1 MGKSIQQEV
10 TDVIKRENNKKVFG
24 TKEKTENLS
33 HICGMS
39 KQHILNHRKET
50 VGDVFLMQGRK
61 SI

>member
-1 MGKSIQQEV
+1 MQNIQNTKYVGKSIQQEV

-39 KQHILNHRKET
+39 K
-50 VGDVFLMQGRK
+50 
-61 SI
+61 